1 MKSEGPEGSRP
12 PHQATSD
19 LPEAARVEIFR
30 ERLAEISDAM
40 GITLKRAAL
49 SPNIRE
55 RADFSCAILDANG
68 RVVAE
73 AQHVPVHLGSMGIAV
88 RAVLA
93 ALELAPGATAI
104 VNDPFSGGSHLPD
117 LTLVQ
122 AVHAPPELGG
132 GRIALVACRAHHADV
147 GGTSPGSMP
156 VGTRAR
162 PGMLPVRPDVPPAVG
177 PRYTADAPQ
186 ALLYQEVTIADE
198 GVRLPPMLI
207 DDVVLARIEAASR
220 TPAERRA
227 DLAAQRAALRQG
239 HDALLALVRLEGSAA
254 LGRGFAEL
262 HAYGERLMRASLRAL
277 PDGIYPFADSLDDDG
292 AGKDDIALRVVLH
305 LQDGHATVDLE
316 ECDDESSGS
325 LNAVRAVTEAAVT
338 YAFRLLLPPDS
349 PTSEGTRA
357 PIEIVTR
364 PGSICDA
371 QPPRAVAAGNVET
384 SQRIVDVVLGALAQ
398 AAASRI
404 PAASAGSMSNLLL
417 GDERSAYY
425 ETIAGGAGAGPLRSG
440 ASSVQTH
447 MTNTRNT
454 PVEELEA
461 SMPVRVLRYARRR
474 GSGGGGSHR
483 GGDGIVRELEVLAP
497 LSVTLIGERRRRPP
511 YGLSGGGPGVPGEDW
526 LTRGETTVRLPSKI
540 EFRAERGDRLRIET
554 PGGGGFGDARK
565 GKFWAAMLSGA
576 PITREDL
583 GI

>member
-1 MKSEGPEGSRP
+1 MIELPGGT
-12 PHQATSD
+12 A

-30 ERLAEISDAM
+30 QRLAEISDAM
-40 GITLKRAAL
+40 GITLRRAAV

-55 RADFSCAILDANG
+55 RADFSCAIFDADG

-93 ALELAPGATAI
+93 TVELTPGAIAI
-104 VNDPFSGGSHLPD
+104 VNDPICGGSHLPD
-117 LTLVQ
+117 LTVVQ
-122 AVHAPPELGG
+122 AVYAPAELGG
-132 GRIALVACRAHHADV
+132 GRVALVACRAHHADV

-162 PGMLPVRPDVPPAVG
+162 PGMLPERPDVPAAVG
-177 PRYTADAPQ
+177 PRYTADAAE
-186 ALLYQEVTIADE
+186 ALVYHALTITDE
-198 GVRLPPMLI
+198 GLRLPPMLL
-207 DDVVLARIEAASR
+207 DDDVLARIERASR
-220 TPAERRA
+220 TPSERRA
-227 DLAAQRAALRQG
+227 DLAAQRAALRHG
-239 HDALLALVRLEGSAA
+239 HDAVLALIASEGATA
-254 LGRGFAEL
+254 LAQAFLLL
-262 HAYGERLMRASLRAL
+262 HAYGERLMRASLRQL

-305 LQDGHATVDLE
+305 LHDGHATVDLE
-316 ECDDESSGS
+316 ECDDESDGS

-357 PIEIVTR
+357 PIALVTR
-364 PGSICDA
+364 AGSICDA

-398 AAASRI
+398 AAPTRI

-425 ETIAGGAGAGPLRSG
+425 ETIGGGAGAGPLRDG

-454 PVEELEA
+454 PIEELEA

-483 GGDGIVRELEVLAP
+483 GGDGLIRELELLAP

-511 YGLSGGGPGVPGEDW
+511 YGLSGGGPGIPGEDW
-526 LTRGETTVRLPSKI
+526 LTRGEKTIRLPAKI
-540 EFRAERGDRLRIET
+540 DFRAEASDRLRIET

-583 GI
+583 GV